1 MSDYIIINET
11 EIKKNLNFLIIED
24 NTLLSELI
32 SEMLSSTAFTGEVY
46 EASNM
51 KEAIKNL
58 DSLEIDYIL
67 SDWGLPDGEGINL
80 LSAIRK
86 SPKYS
91 KIPFVMVTG
100 KNDIDSMMKASELKT
115 SEYLVKPFSKEE
127 LLEKIEKGW
136 SSEN

>member
-32 SEMLSSTAFTGEVY
+32 SEMLSSTGFTGEVY